1 MEYLHRLRD
10 GIKQEV
16 KYLKD
21 LLEEGTQKPSYL
33 KEKLGKMSEILK
45 KLWKLVQRF
54 WFWLKSF
61 FNTYYSLK
69 VSYNATWGDADD
81 QEFIVKKFI
90 KKQPKFISFIT
101 EEGELV
107 EISGAD
113 GLNYRIQQL

>member
-1 MEYLHRLRD
+1 MKSELLSKILA
-10 GIKQEV
+10 G
-16 KYLKD
+16 LK
-21 LLEEGTQKPSYL
+21 
-33 KEKLGKMSEILK
+33 
-45 KLWKLVQRF
+45 RF
-54 WFWLKSF
+54 WFWLKSLF
-61 FNTYYSLK
+61 TTYYSLK

-101 EEGELV
+101 EDGELV

>member
-1 MEYLHRLRD
+1 
-10 GIKQEV
+10 
-16 KYLKD
+16 
-21 LLEEGTQKPSYL
+21 
-33 KEKLGKMSEILK
+33 MSEKLK
-45 KLWKLVQRF
+45 KLLTLLQKF

-61 FNTYYSLK
+61 FITYYSLK

-101 EEGELV
+101 EDDELV

-113 GLNYRIQQL
+113 GLNYRIKQL

>member
-1 MEYLHRLRD
+1 MNKM
-10 GIKQEV
+10 KQ
-16 KYLKD
+16 
-21 LLEEGTQKPSYL
+21 T
-33 KEKLGKMSEILK
+33 LK
-45 KLWKLVQRF
+45 KIWTKLQALWL
-54 WFWLKSF
+54 WIKSF

-113 GLNYRIQQL
+113 GLNYRIQEL

>member
-1 MEYLHRLRD
+1 MKSELPSKILA
-10 GIKQEV
+10 G
-16 KYLKD
+16 LK
-21 LLEEGTQKPSYL
+21 
-33 KEKLGKMSEILK
+33 
-45 KLWKLVQRF
+45 RF

-69 VSYNATWGDADD
+69 VSYNATWGDSDD

-101 EEGELV
+101 EDGELV